1 MKWNSPSRLLLFFI
15 LISLQPLTAL
25 ADPPPAPGP
34 KVRCPVCGM
43 FVAPYTAWQSSI
55 LYADGRRDY
64 FDGPKDLFRHFLSL
78 DAAAVETVREVWL
91 TEYYSAQPVLAKEVY
106 LIGGSDVL
114 GPMGEEMVPVA
125 GRETAET
132 FLRDHGGK
140 RILQFDGRQLNPVA
154 EQ

>member
-1 MKWNSPSRLLLFFI
+1 MKWILTPLVLLLLGASFV
-15 LISLQPLTAL
+15 STPAL

-55 LYADGRRDY
+55 LYADGHRDY
-64 FDGPKDLFRHFLSL
+64 FDGPKDLFRHFFSL
-78 DAAAVETVREVWL
+78 EGAALASVKEVWL
-91 TEYYSAQPVLAKEVY
+91 TEYYTAQPVLAQEVF

-125 GRETAET
+125 GRKTAET

-140 RILQFDGRQLNPVA
+140 RILQFDGRQLNPVG